1 MELKDFVKTAISDI
15 TDAIAEC
22 QKELEN
28 GSYIAP
34 TVGRSTQG
42 KIETKEGNLFVS
54 NIDFEVSVIASTNE
68 SSNGKTKK
76 GIEVCGS
83 VLGISIKGGIGS
95 KSIGDSSTLSNENIT
110 KIRFSIPVIYPSVKV
125 KEKLSAVS
133 L

>member
-34 TVGRSTQG
+34 TVSRSTPS

-95 KSIGDSSTLSNENIT
+95 KSIGDSCALSNENIT

-125 KEKLSAVS
+125 KEKLSAV
-133 L
+133 